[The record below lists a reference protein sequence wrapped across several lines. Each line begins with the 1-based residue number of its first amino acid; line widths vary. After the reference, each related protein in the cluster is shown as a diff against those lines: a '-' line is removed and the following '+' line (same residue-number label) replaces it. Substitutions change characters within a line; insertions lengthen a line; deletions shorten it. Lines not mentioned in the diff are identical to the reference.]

1 MKKIILTTLVLCATL
16 TSYAQQNSKYENYK
30 VSVGDTFASVAKKF
44 GVTPEQIKKANP
56 KYEKYLIAGTTI
68 LIPKAAQSSSK
79 DSSAKGTSSKSTGS
93 KSASKDSSTK
103 SSSSKSSS
111 KGSTSK
117 SSSGKGSNSKS
128 STSSKSSSK
137 SNSGKDDEMR
147 RLEKQKL
154 KAETEK
160 AQAEAELARLRLEKE
175 RNSRG
180 NSSKGSSSRS
190 SSYDSHHGEMDYR
203 GFKTLAQVT
212 PTFKSGMFGV
222 STTLDFGSVVADGLF
237 IGAGPSLGILN
248 VGDDVYYPASILST
262 VHYAIPTRGQVR
274 PYVDGHWGVG
284 TPELNVF
291 EDFYFMQNYT
301 AGVQFGNG
309 TFLGAYFDIN
319 QGEFTPGVKVGFG
332 MPRTDGR
339 TLPIVPVR
347 DTGLELS
354 IDGSYIGQEISV
366 DDRGDVYVILRTS
379 YALGYRLSS
388 QLSVGAGFTLGH
400 YDWTFANSID
410 LYGGFF
416 ARAQYRFF
424 DKPFTP
430 FAELELGY
438 DYSKPEKSYDQRLTI
453 GASYLTPRIGFAL
466 RRTNNSYFTMKL
478 EYQQYLGYSSDE
490 EGFKDVDYSAYG
502 YGISFGWTH
511 VFSLFSK

>member
-1 MKKIILTTLVLCATL
+1 
-16 TSYAQQNSKYENYK
+16 
-30 VSVGDTFASVAKKF
+30 
-44 GVTPEQIKKANP
+44 
-56 KYEKYLIAGTTI
+56 
-68 LIPKAAQSSSK
+68 
-79 DSSAKGTSSKSTGS
+79 
-93 KSASKDSSTK
+93 
-103 SSSSKSSS
+103 
-111 KGSTSK
+111 
-117 SSSGKGSNSKS
+117 
-128 STSSKSSSK
+128 
-137 SNSGKDDEMR
+137 MR

-354 IDGSYIGQEISV
+354 IDGSYIGQEVSV

-388 QLSVGAGFTLGH
+388 QLSVGGGFTLGH
-400 YDWTFANSID
+400 YDWTFSNSID

-438 DYSKPEKSYDQRLTI
+438 DYSKPEGVKI

-478 EYQQYLGYSSDE
+478 EYQQYLGYSSDDV
-490 EGFKDVDYSAYG
+490 EGFDDYDYSAYG